1 MIDRINQV
9 RDSLHKRLEYKDID
23 DKEILKISQELDEL
37 IKEYYVSEMKK
48 EDRNEEH

>member
-1 MIDRINQV
+1 MIDKINQV
-9 RDSLHKRLEYKDID
+9 RDSLHKQLESKNID

-48 EDRNEEH
+48 ENKNEEY